1 MFFKRI
7 EMHGFKSFAEPVT
20 IEFDRGI
27 TCVVGPNGSGKS
39 NISDAIRWVLGEQ
52 SPKMLRGSRM
62 DDVIFAGTASRKSR
76 GMAEVTLVIDNS
88 DNMLPIEYSEV
99 AITRRMYRSGESEY
113 AINGNSCRM
122 KDIRELLMDTGIG
135 VDGYSLI
142 GQGKISEII
151 SNKTESIREIF
162 EETAGIVS
170 YRSKKAEAERKLAAA
185 SDNMARVTDII
196 SEIEGR
202 IDGLREDSAK
212 ATEYLTLRDRHKQ
225 LEVNIT
231 VRNIDDI
238 QEKATQTAQEAAQLE
253 SELKASYEERE
264 TRDKEARECRAKIQ
278 ELEEQYRQADEELKE
293 NTERANRLTGEKNVS
308 RERLAG
314 MERDIRRIGD
324 EIGLQEKRIKEEQES
339 EKQLLN
345 KKADID
351 KRYEELKKH
360 LEEESARHGDVIG
373 ERDRLSQDVDALK
386 NELFEIS
393 SKKSGWNA
401 EKISLENL
409 AVNLEENRL
418 ELIKEAD
425 AEAGNR
431 KSAAKA
437 LEEFEKTE
445 KEMSAKLDSLRTH
458 YDELLTE
465 KKKAESDRTLAER
478 HMAEARMEAERT
490 AARKRAI
497 EEMEN
502 NYEGYNG
509 GVRAVMR
516 SGINGIEGVVAE
528 LIEVPKGYETAVETA
543 LGAAAQ
549 NIICA
554 DDKTAK
560 AAINMLKEK
569 KAGRLTFLPVASIK
583 SRGVMKDREVEGAA
597 GFVGYAAECVDFD
610 ERHRNIAEYL
620 LGSVAIIDNMDNAVR
635 ISKSGK
641 RGLRYVTLD
650 GEVINASGAVT
661 GGRYKNRTAG
671 LFERKSEINELTQ
684 KAEKLTSEI
693 EDAENT
699 VNEAVKK
706 LRKNAEKIESAE
718 KEIRNAEIGL
728 MDISGRK
735 NIAEKTFNDIERATA
750 ARDDS
755 VRGIDEEKTK
765 LEEQIKSLAER
776 IADAEERTAQAEA
789 SIEEKTARL
798 ENMAGDI
805 LGANELMTKARIELG
820 TCQGEKENTD
830 NLLNLVR
837 ETIKGCQEDIENKKT
852 QIEGLTLDMQAI
864 TEGVNAREEEI
875 ASLTIKKEKAE
886 LAIGTINAEKGR
898 CMKLSEELS
907 DAVGETDRKIRSL
920 QDMKYSADVKAAR
933 YDGQLENLKNK
944 LWDDFEIS
952 YAQALTMKD
961 EDFVMSSAV
970 KENRQ
975 IRNRI
980 KELGEVNVGAIK
992 EYEQVSERYTFL
1004 TEQREDIRRSTDEL
1018 NSIIAD
1024 TDRVIK
1030 KRFNDSFDQ
1039 ITGHFEKIF
1048 TEFFGG
1054 GHAKISLDNEEDPLN
1069 ATIEI
1074 TAQPPGKQLK
1084 NINLLSG
1091 GEKTMTAIALM
1102 FAVLR
1107 TKPTPCCILD
1117 EVEAALDDHNIHVF
1131 ANYLRKFDNIQFTLI
1146 THQKTT
1152 MEHADV
1158 MYGVTMPERGISK
1171 VFSLKMTDELPV

>member
-62 DDVIFAGTASRKSR
+62 DDVIFAGTANRKSR

-142 GQGKISEII
+142 GQGKISDII

-170 YRSKKAEAERKLAAA
+170 YRSKKAEAERKLASA

-202 IDGLREDSAK
+202 IDGLREDSIKAK
-212 ATEYLTLRDRHKQ
+212 EYLELRDRHKQ

-238 QEKATQTAQEAAQLE
+238 QEKAALTAQDVKGLEEDLQAA
-253 SELKASYEERE
+253 YEQRE
-264 TRDKEARECRAKIQ
+264 QIEKEARECRTRIQ
-278 ELEEQYRQADEELKE
+278 ELEERYKQADEELKRD
-293 NTERANRLTGEKNVS
+293 TETVNRLTGEKNVS
-308 RERLAG
+308 RERLSG
-314 MERDIRRIGD
+314 IERDIRRINS
-324 EIGLQEKRIKEEQES
+324 EIAGQEKRISEEKEK
-339 EKQLLN
+339 EKSL
-345 KKADID
+345 ID
-351 KRYEELKKH
+351 KKNEIDMRYDQLKQRLDEEA
-360 LEEESARHGDVIG
+360 ARHGDVIG
-373 ERDRLSQDVDALK
+373 ERDKLSEDVDTLK
-386 NELFEIS
+386 NELFDIS
-393 SKKSGWNA
+393 GNKSGWNA
-401 EKISLENL
+401 EKASLESL
-409 AVNLEENRL
+409 KANLEENRL
-418 ELIKEAD
+418 ELVKGAESEVNNREAAGRALRELEQTEQKMSETLVSRREEYDKLVDIQKKTETLRAD
-425 AEAGNR
+425 AEKHLG
-431 KSAAKA
+431 
-437 LEEFEKTE
+437 
-445 KEMSAKLDSLRTH
+445 
-458 YDELLTE
+458 
-465 KKKAESDRTLAER
+465 
-478 HMAEARMEAERT
+478 EARIEAERT

-509 GVRAVMR
+509 GVRAVMK
-516 SGINGIEGVVAE
+516 SAINGIEGVVAE
-528 LIEVPKGYETAVETA
+528 LLDVPKGYETALETA
-543 LGAAAQ
+543 LGASAQ
-549 NIICA
+549 NIVCA

-583 SRGVMKDREVEGAA
+583 SRGVLKDREVENSP
-597 GFVGYAAECVDFD
+597 GFVGYAAECISF
-610 ERHRNIAEYL
+610 EARHRNIAEYL
-620 LGSVAIIDNMDNAVR
+620 LGSVVIVDDMDNAVR
-635 ISKSGK
+635 ASKLGK

-661 GGRYKNRTAG
+661 GGKYKNRTAG
-671 LFERKSEINELTQ
+671 LFERKSEINDLNE
-684 KAEKLTSEI
+684 KAKSLKEDIEKGE
-693 EDAENT
+693 AEVQET
-699 VNEAVKK
+699 VKQ
-706 LRKNAEKIESAE
+706 LRKTAEKIESAE
-718 KEIRNAEIGL
+718 KEIRNTEIGL
-728 MDISGRK
+728 MDISGRRG
-735 NIAEKTFNDIERATA
+735 IAEKNFKDLEKAAA
-750 ARDDS
+750 AREDS
-755 VRGIDEEKTK
+755 LKGIDVQKEKLT
-765 LEEQIKSLAER
+765 EQINGLTDKIAE
-776 IADAEERTAQAEA
+776 AEERTVQVEA

-798 ENMAGDI
+798 ESMAGDI
-805 LGANELMTKARIELG
+805 LGASELMTKARIELG
-820 TCQGEKENTD
+820 SCRSEKDNTD
-830 NLLNLVR
+830 NMLALVR
-837 ETIKGCQEDIENKKT
+837 QTIVESSEDIESKRR
-852 QIEGLTLDMQAI
+852 QIDGLNADMQGI
-864 TEGVNAREEEI
+864 GEGVSAREEEI
-875 ASLTIKKEKAE
+875 ALLRIKNEKAGT
-886 LAIGTINAEKGR
+886 AIGAISGEKAR
-898 CMKLSEELS
+898 CMKMSEELS
-907 DAVGETDRKIRSL
+907 ETAGEMDKKIRSL
-920 QDMKYSADVKAAR
+920 QDMKYSADIKAAR
-933 YDGQLENLKNK
+933 YDSQLENLKNK

-980 KELGEVNVGAIK
+980 RELGEVNVGSIR
-992 EYEQVSERYTFL
+992 EYEKVSERYTFL
-1004 TEQREDIRRSTDEL
+1004 TEQREDIRRSTEEL

-1024 TDRVIK
+1024 TDRVIR
-1030 KRFNDSFDQ
+1030 KRFKDSFDQ
-1039 ITGHFEKIF
+1039 ITGHFENIF

-1171 VFSLKMTDELPV
+1171 VFSLKMTDELPI

>member
-1 MFFKRI
+1 
-7 EMHGFKSFAEPVT
+7 
-20 IEFDRGI
+20 
-27 TCVVGPNGSGKS
+27 
-39 NISDAIRWVLGEQ
+39 
-52 SPKMLRGSRM
+52 
-62 DDVIFAGTASRKSR
+62 
-76 GMAEVTLVIDNS
+76 
-88 DNMLPIEYSEV
+88 
-99 AITRRMYRSGESEY
+99 
-113 AINGNSCRM
+113 
-122 KDIRELLMDTGIG
+122 
-135 VDGYSLI
+135 
-142 GQGKISEII
+142 
-151 SNKTESIREIF
+151 
-162 EETAGIVS
+162 
-170 YRSKKAEAERKLAAA
+170 
-185 SDNMARVTDII
+185 
-196 SEIEGR
+196 
-202 IDGLREDSAK
+202 
-212 ATEYLTLRDRHKQ
+212 
-225 LEVNIT
+225 
-231 VRNIDDI
+231 
-238 QEKATQTAQEAAQLE
+238 
-253 SELKASYEERE
+253 
-264 TRDKEARECRAKIQ
+264 
-278 ELEEQYRQADEELKE
+278 
-293 NTERANRLTGEKNVS
+293 
-308 RERLAG
+308 
-314 MERDIRRIGD
+314 
-324 EIGLQEKRIKEEQES
+324 
-339 EKQLLN
+339 
-345 KKADID
+345 
-351 KRYEELKKH
+351 
-360 LEEESARHGDVIG
+360 
-373 ERDRLSQDVDALK
+373 
-386 NELFEIS
+386 
-393 SKKSGWNA
+393 
-401 EKISLENL
+401 
-409 AVNLEENRL
+409 
-418 ELIKEAD
+418 
-425 AEAGNR
+425 
-431 KSAAKA
+431 
-437 LEEFEKTE
+437 
-445 KEMSAKLDSLRTH
+445 
-458 YDELLTE
+458 
-465 KKKAESDRTLAER
+465 
-478 HMAEARMEAERT
+478 
-490 AARKRAI
+490 
-497 EEMEN
+497 
-502 NYEGYNG
+502 
-509 GVRAVMR
+509 
-516 SGINGIEGVVAE
+516 
-528 LIEVPKGYETAVETA
+528 
-543 LGAAAQ
+543 
-549 NIICA
+549 
-554 DDKTAK
+554 
-560 AAINMLKEK
+560 
-569 KAGRLTFLPVASIK
+569 
-583 SRGVMKDREVEGAA
+583 
-597 GFVGYAAECVDFD
+597 
-610 ERHRNIAEYL
+610 
-620 LGSVAIIDNMDNAVR
+620 
-635 ISKSGK
+635 
-641 RGLRYVTLD
+641 
-650 GEVINASGAVT
+650 
-661 GGRYKNRTAG
+661 
-671 LFERKSEINELTQ
+671 
-684 KAEKLTSEI
+684 
-693 EDAENT
+693 
-699 VNEAVKK
+699 
-706 LRKNAEKIESAE
+706 
-718 KEIRNAEIGL
+718 